1 MLEVYFENFIIIHF
15 LIFCQDC
22 QGQNCVSIRDY
33 ESIFDELPKM
43 ANRWE
48 KVLLGKKWAYS
59 GGASYAVYDKLPDS
73 KKELELSPILLMK
86 AQKIRQVTLQKIR
99 MCDQINLNSNTKA

>member
-43 ANRWE
+43 ANHWE

-86 AQKIRQVTLQKIR
+86 AQKNQAGR